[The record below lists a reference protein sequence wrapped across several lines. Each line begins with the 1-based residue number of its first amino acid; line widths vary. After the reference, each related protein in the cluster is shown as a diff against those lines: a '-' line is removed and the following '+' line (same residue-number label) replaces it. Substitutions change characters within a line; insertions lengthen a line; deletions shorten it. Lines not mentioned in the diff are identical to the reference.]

1 MTDIAATLTLD
12 AIATHQRQRLT
23 AISSVLDTHPAGTDH
38 TGTDH
43 TGLPLAYALAAHQ
56 LEGAE
61 RAARQHDETTMNWY
75 RHQASHAFAP
85 LTISTDVGARV
96 VVAPPADQMITG
108 PHSETPYYILS
119 PATSPAPDPV
129 NDLVRAALINAGRA
143 GLADLVHA
151 HAAVICLTGERR
163 INQTL
168 RSFAITRLPST
179 VFTDH
184 TSDPA
189 VLGRDIVHE
198 AAHNWLNDALAA
210 LNVTLPEDRSYFS
223 PWRSAQRPAF
233 GFLHACFAFPMT
245 LIYAVEALTSATG
258 PAATLL
264 NDHIRQQR
272 THLEKAEPD
281 FQQAVEL
288 VTHRELRIRL
298 TDVYQTAIRL

>member
-12 AIATHQRQRLT
+12 AIAVHQQQRLT
-23 AISSVLDTHPAGTDH
+23 AISSVLDIYPTD
-38 TGTDH
+38 TS
-43 TGLPLAYALAAHQ
+43 LPLAYALATHQ

-61 RAARQHDETTMNWY
+61 RAARQHDEPTMNWY
-75 RHQASHAFAP
+75 RHQACHAFTS
-85 LTISTDVGARV
+85 LTISTDTGARV

-119 PATSPAPDPV
+119 PASGLAPEPT
-129 NDLVRAALINAGRA
+129 NDLVRAALINASRA

-198 AAHNWLNDALAA
+198 AAHNWLNDALTT

-245 LIYAVEALTSATG
+245 LIYAIEALASATG

-264 NDHIRQQR
+264 NDYIHQQR
-272 THLEKAEPD
+272 THLKNAEPD
-281 FQQAVEL
+281 FRQAVEL
-288 VTHRELRIRL
+288 VTDRDLRRRM
-298 TDVYQTAIRL
+298 TNVYQTAIRL